1 MNLSLTWCLLA
12 TDNTEFICICIP
24 RCYLLMKV
32 VLNVSI
38 EKIICNYHNYVVIV
52 SKHTGVFIFHWVSK
66 HHLK

>member
-12 TDNTEFICICIP
+12 TDKTEFICICIP

-38 EKIICNYHNYVVIV
+38 EKIICNYHNSVVIV
-52 SKHTGVFIFHWVSK
+52 SNMPGFSTHFSLCF
-66 HHLK
+66 